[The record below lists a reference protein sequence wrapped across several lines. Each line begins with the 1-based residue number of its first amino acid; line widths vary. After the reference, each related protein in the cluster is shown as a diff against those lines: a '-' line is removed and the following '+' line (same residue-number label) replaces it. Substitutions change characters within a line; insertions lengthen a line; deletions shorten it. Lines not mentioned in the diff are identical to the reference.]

1 MRAGFA
7 TMPVLACLML
17 AYIWLAVIAGDAAH
31 RQRAHLRR
39 LAAVQAE
46 EHALGL
52 RRFPPGTVLTIGGWT
67 LRREAGVAE
76 VTDARGRLRLRDDGS
91 GVWEPTP

>member
-7 TMPVLACLML
+7 ALPVLACVML
-17 AYIWLAVIAGDAAH
+17 ASIWLAVIAGDAAQ

-39 LAAVQAE
+39 LAALQAE

-52 RRFPPGTVLTIGGWT
+52 RRFPPGTVLSLGGWT
-67 LRREAGVAE
+67 LRRELGVAE
-76 VTDARGRLRLRDDGS
+76 VADARGCLRLRDDGS
-91 GVWEPTP
+91 GVWEPAP

>member
-7 TMPVLACLML
+7 AMPVLACLML
-17 AYIWLAVIAGDAAH
+17 ASIWLAVIAGDAAQ

-52 RRFPPGTVLTIGGWT
+52 RCFPPGTVLSIGGWT
-67 LRREAGVAE
+67 LRRENSVAE
-76 VTDARGRLRLRDDGS
+76 VADARGRLRLHDDGT
-91 GVWEPTP
+91 GVWEPAP